1 MALDKLPSNLYS
13 GNAVV
18 VNAMPYVQYAD
29 KLKREKAAKEE
40 ALDKYYQN
48 MPNTLNSKGMRDQD
62 IPGLHERQNEIQQ
75 YWAAN
80 RDAIRKGNTPEAF
93 NLGKM
98 FRETQGAIDQS
109 KNRAAT
115 SLLLGK
121 ARLDPKKQYMFRG
134 QDREAALLAHEE
146 PVWNPEAKGIDL
158 TTYDVPPPPLQQKD
172 LIRLTA
178 DIKPG
183 VRTSTKPHPTDK
195 YKEIEVSTPYLD
207 PKQLDDI
214 QKRAATALHNNWSF
228 EEEIKNKLSQTP
240 EIKEKLDLVFKN
252 NYGRLPQSQ
261 EDVAAAYLLS
271 NMGNLAETEKPRPNW
286 KAREDLKWGRKLDF
300 NKLTF
305 GQSLTKIRANKSGDG
320 SGEDEVRYITD
331 ENVEK
336 HGKEFPKELEVQ
348 AEKSFGFKP
357 VGYIEAKD
365 IDVRDFDVIRGFDKS
380 KGQPGVNPI
389 EFEGKEVY
397 LIQDDGNWVGSDGKV
412 IDREAVKDSWLKG
425 KTKQTITIGS
435 KGQRGTKADIPVIKE
450 KKKIAGW

>member
-158 TTYDVPPPPLQQKD
+158 TTYDVPPPPLNQKD
-172 LIRLTA
+172 IVRLTA

-183 VRTSTKPHPTDK
+183 TRTSTKPHPTDK
-195 YKEIEVSTPYLD
+195 YKEIEVSTPYLE

-214 QKRAATALHNNWSF
+214 QKRAATELHNNWAF

-240 EIKEKLDLVFKN
+240 EIKLQLDEIFKK
-252 NYGRLPQSQ
+252 NYGRSPQTQ

-286 KAREDLKWGRKLDF
+286 KAREDAKNAEWDRR

-305 GQSLTKIRANKSGDG
+305 AQSKEKIRLNKEAGVPPPNTGYLSDEIFD
-320 SGEDEVRYITD
+320 SDGEDVTVKL
-331 ENVEK
+331 N
-336 HGKEFPKELEVQ
+336 GKETKRRVVFTDKVDPERLDIMIGRDPSKKKVGIEAIDIKVPDGKGGFILKQGYYQDPITGDVEGKDGQ
-348 AEKSFGFKP
+348 KGSRERIKDDYINKYSSSKFKAATNTKAAEK
-357 VGYIEAKD
+357 
-365 IDVRDFDVIRGFDKS
+365 RNN
-380 KGQPGVNPI
+380 NP
-389 EFEGKEVY
+389 
-397 LIQDDGNWVGSDGKV
+397 LDLD
-412 IDREAVKDSWLKG
+412 L
-425 KTKQTITIGS
+425 
-435 KGQRGTKADIPVIKE
+435 
-450 KKKIAGW
+450 